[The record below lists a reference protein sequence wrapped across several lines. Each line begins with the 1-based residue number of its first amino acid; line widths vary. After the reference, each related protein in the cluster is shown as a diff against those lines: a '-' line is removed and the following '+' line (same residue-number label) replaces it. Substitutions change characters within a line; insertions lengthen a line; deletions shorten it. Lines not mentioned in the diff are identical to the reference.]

1 MAVNSGEESVLKKLN
16 KRPSSHFL
24 DELNL
29 IMKKLLL
36 ATALAALTAPVFA
49 QTAFTVNGQ
58 TVSVAEQKELMK
70 VLADRGVK
78 DQKQQLE
85 AARSILA
92 QEKLIEEA
100 KSKKNE
106 AVKSQKAN
114 IAQDPAVKALIAER
128 KTEIYSAELVRK
140 NAAAHPLTDADLK
153 KTYEEVKKQYDPNEI
168 KVRHILVKTEQEAKD
183 IIKSLNAGGDF
194 AAIAKEKSLDQGTAA
209 QGGEIPFTNIRR
221 IAIPG
226 FAETAMALNKGSL
239 LPVPF
244 HSALGYHVIQLQ
256 DKREVPLPS
265 FDALKPQIQNLAAQ
279 RQAQQYMADLM
290 RNAKIA
296 EAAPA
301 KKKSSK

>member
-100 KSKKNE
+100 AK
-106 AVKSQKAN
+106 KAN

-194 AAIAKEKSLDQGTAA
+194 AAIAKEKSLDQGTDA

-265 FDALKPQIQNLAAQ
+265 FDALKPQIQKLAAQ

>member
-85 AARSILA
+85 AARSSLA
-92 QEKLIEEA
+92 QEKLIKEA
-100 KSKKNE
+100 AK
-106 AVKSQKAN
+106 KAN

>member
-1 MAVNSGEESVLKKLN
+1 
-16 KRPSSHFL
+16 HFL

-100 KSKKNE
+100 AK
-106 AVKSQKAN
+106 KAN

>member
-100 KSKKNE
+100 AK
-106 AVKSQKAN
+106 KAN

-140 NAAAHPLTDADLK
+140 NAAAHPLTDADLQ

>member
-1 MAVNSGEESVLKKLN
+1 MKKRLKKPISL
-16 KRPSSHFL
+16 RSCRQS
-24 DELNL
+24 
-29 IMKKLLL
+29 
-36 ATALAALTAPVFA
+36 
-49 QTAFTVNGQ
+49 
-58 TVSVAEQKELMK
+58 
-70 VLADRGVK
+70 ADCRTS
-78 DQKQQLE
+78 D
-85 AARSILA
+85 
-92 QEKLIEEA
+92 
-100 KSKKNE
+100 
-106 AVKSQKAN
+106 
-114 IAQDPAVKALIAER
+114 R
-128 KTEIYSAELVRK
+128 KFYSAELVRK

-194 AAIAKEKSLDQGTAA
+194 ATIAKEKSLDQGTAA

-226 FAETAMALNKGSL
+226 FAETAMALNKGAL

-290 RNAKIA
+290 KNAKIA

-301 KKKSSK
+301 KKNPLSNFH

>member
-100 KSKKNE
+100 AK
-106 AVKSQKAN
+106 KAN

-226 FAETAMALNKGSL
+226 FAETALALNKGSL

-265 FDALKPQIQNLAAQ
+265 FDALKPQIQKLAAQ

>member
-100 KSKKNE
+100 AK
-106 AVKSQKAN
+106 KAN

-194 AAIAKEKSLDQGTAA
+194 AVIAKEKSLDQGTAA

>member
-58 TVSVAEQKELMK
+58 TISVAEQKELMK

-100 KSKKNE
+100 AK
-106 AVKSQKAN
+106 KAN

-194 AAIAKEKSLDQGTAA
+194 AVIAKEKSLDQGTAA

-244 HSALGYHVIQLQ
+244 RSALGYHVIQLQ

>member
-58 TVSVAEQKELMK
+58 TISVAEQKELMK

-100 KSKKNE
+100 AK
-106 AVKSQKAN
+106 KAN

-265 FDALKPQIQNLAAQ
+265 FDALKPQIQKLAAQ

>member
-1 MAVNSGEESVLKKLN
+1 MAVNSGEESVLRKLN

-100 KSKKNE
+100 AK
-106 AVKSQKAN
+106 KAN

>member
-1 MAVNSGEESVLKKLN
+1 MAANSGEESVLKKLN

-100 KSKKNE
+100 AK
-106 AVKSQKAN
+106 KAN

-265 FDALKPQIQNLAAQ
+265 FDALKPQIQKLAAQ

>member
-36 ATALAALTAPVFA
+36 VTALAALAAPVFA

-100 KSKKNE
+100 AK
-106 AVKSQKAN
+106 KAN

-153 KTYEEVKKQYDPNEI
+153 KTYDEVKKQYDPNEI

-244 HSALGYHVIQLQ
+244 HSALGYHIIQLQ

-290 RNAKIA
+290 KNAKIA

>member
-92 QEKLIEEA
+92 QEKLIKEA
-100 KSKKNE
+100 AK
-106 AVKSQKAN
+106 KAN

-168 KVRHILVKTEQEAKD
+168 KVRHILVKTEQEAKN

-296 EAAPA
+296 EASPA

>member
-16 KRPSSHFL
+16 KRSSSHFL

-100 KSKKNE
+100 AK
-106 AVKSQKAN
+106 KAN

>member
-49 QTAFTVNGQ
+49 ETAFTVNGQ

-100 KSKKNE
+100 AK
-106 AVKSQKAN
+106 KAN

>member
-100 KSKKNE
+100 AK
-106 AVKSQKAN
+106 KAN
-114 IAQDPAVKALIAER
+114 IARAPAVKALIAER

>member
-100 KSKKNE
+100 AK
-106 AVKSQKAN
+106 KAN

-239 LPVPF
+239 LPAPF

-265 FDALKPQIQNLAAQ
+265 FDALKPQIQKLAAQ

>member
-100 KSKKNE
+100 AK
-106 AVKSQKAN
+106 KAN

-244 HSALGYHVIQLQ
+244 HSSLGYHVIQLQ

>member
-100 KSKKNE
+100 AK
-106 AVKSQKAN
+106 KAN

-140 NAAAHPLTDADLK
+140 NAAAHPLTDAALK

>member
-100 KSKKNE
+100 AK
-106 AVKSQKAN
+106 KAN
-114 IAQDPAVKALIAER
+114 IAQDPAVKTLIAER

>member
-100 KSKKNE
+100 AK
-106 AVKSQKAN
+106 KAN

-183 IIKSLNAGGDF
+183 IIKSLKAGGDF

>member
-92 QEKLIEEA
+92 QEKLIKEA
-100 KSKKNE
+100 AK
-106 AVKSQKAN
+106 KAN
-114 IAQDPAVKALIAER
+114 IAQAPAVKALIAER

-296 EAAPA
+296 EASPA

>member
-1 MAVNSGEESVLKKLN
+1 MVVNSGEESVLKKLN

-100 KSKKNE
+100 AK
-106 AVKSQKAN
+106 KAN

>member
-1 MAVNSGEESVLKKLN
+1 VAVNSGEESVLKKLN

-92 QEKLIEEA
+92 QEKLIKEA
-100 KSKKNE
+100 AK
-106 AVKSQKAN
+106 KAN

-296 EAAPA
+296 EASPA

>member
-36 ATALAALTAPVFA
+36 ATTLAALTAPVFA

-100 KSKKNE
+100 AKK
-106 AVKSQKAN
+106 AY

>member
-70 VLADRGVK
+70 VLAGRGVK

-100 KSKKNE
+100 AK
-106 AVKSQKAN
+106 KAN

>member
-100 KSKKNE
+100 AK
-106 AVKSQKAN
+106 KAN

-153 KTYEEVKKQYDPNEI
+153 KTYKEVKKQYDPNEI

>member
-1 MAVNSGEESVLKKLN
+1 MRRLNQAKKTFKSKLPQ
-16 KRPSSHFL
+16 RSSSHFL

-36 ATALAALTAPVFA
+36 ATALAALAAPVFA

-58 TVSVAEQKELMK
+58 TVSVADQKELMK

-100 KSKKNE
+100 AK
-106 AVKSQKAN
+106 KAN

-226 FAETAMALNKGSL
+226 FAETAMALNKGAL

-279 RQAQQYMADLM
+279 RQAQQYMANLM
-290 RNAKIA
+290 KNAKIA

>member
-92 QEKLIEEA
+92 QEKLIKEA
-100 KSKKNE
+100 AK
-106 AVKSQKAN
+106 KAN

-265 FDALKPQIQNLAAQ
+265 FDALKPQIQKLAAQ

-296 EAAPA
+296 EASPA

>member
-100 KSKKNE
+100 AK
-106 AVKSQKAN
+106 KAN

-296 EAAPA
+296 DAAPA

>member
-1 MAVNSGEESVLKKLN
+1 MDK
-16 KRPSSHFL
+16 
-24 DELNL
+24 LNL

-36 ATALAALTAPVFA
+36 VTALAALAAPVFA

-100 KSKKNE
+100 AK
-106 AVKSQKAN
+106 KAN

-265 FDALKPQIQNLAAQ
+265 FDALKPQIQKLAAQ

>member
-1 MAVNSGEESVLKKLN
+1 VAVNSGEESVLKKLN

-100 KSKKNE
+100 AK
-106 AVKSQKAN
+106 KAN

-265 FDALKPQIQNLAAQ
+265 FDALKPQIQKLAAQ

>member
-58 TVSVAEQKELMK
+58 TISVAEQKELMK

-100 KSKKNE
+100 AK
-106 AVKSQKAN
+106 KAN

-194 AAIAKEKSLDQGTAA
+194 AVIAKEKSLDQGTAA

-290 RNAKIA
+290 KNAKIA

>member
-1 MAVNSGEESVLKKLN
+1 VAVNSGEESVLKKLN

-92 QEKLIEEA
+92 QEKLIKEA
-100 KSKKNE
+100 AK
-106 AVKSQKAN
+106 KAN

>member
-100 KSKKNE
+100 AK
-106 AVKSQKAN
+106 KAN

-128 KTEIYSAELVRK
+128 KTGIYSAELVRK

-194 AAIAKEKSLDQGTAA
+194 AVIAKEKSLDQGTAA

>member
-58 TVSVAEQKELMK
+58 RVSVAEQKELMK

-100 KSKKNE
+100 AK
-106 AVKSQKAN
+106 KAN

-290 RNAKIA
+290 KNAKIA

>member
-49 QTAFTVNGQ
+49 QTAFSVNGQ

-100 KSKKNE
+100 AK
-106 AVKSQKAN
+106 KAN

>member
-100 KSKKNE
+100 AK
-106 AVKSQKAN
+106 KAN

-265 FDALKPQIQNLAAQ
+265 FDALKPQIQKLAAQ

-296 EAAPA
+296 EAASA

>member
-100 KSKKNE
+100 AK
-106 AVKSQKAN
+106 KAN

-209 QGGEIPFTNIRR
+209 QGGEIPFTNIRK

>member
-1 MAVNSGEESVLKKLN
+1 
-16 KRPSSHFL
+16 
-24 DELNL
+24 
-29 IMKKLLL
+29 MKKLLL
-36 ATALAALTAPVFA
+36 ATALAALAAPVFA

-58 TVSVAEQKELMK
+58 TVSVADQQELMK

-100 KSKKNE
+100 AK
-106 AVKSQKAN
+106 KAN
-114 IAQDPAVKALIAER
+114 IAQLNAER

-194 AAIAKEKSLDQGTAA
+194 ATIAKEKSLDQGTAA

-226 FAETAMALNKGSL
+226 FAETAMALNKGAL

-290 RNAKIA
+290 KNAKIA